1 LQRDRKNN
9 EDQKIQP
16 PFQNN
21 FVNEQDEAEDPDE
34 NLENNVFKEENDIS
48 FLTFDEYEYSLMA
61 QNESYDQRNFINQQG
76 YNLRN
81 RQVPKVY
88 APQKEPDNRDV
99 L

>member
-1 LQRDRKNN
+1 MSSELSKLRIEKQRWNAPREGGNRNPNYYGRNNVPQILQRDRKNN

-61 QNESYDQRNFINQQG
+61 
-76 YNLRN
+76 
-81 RQVPKVY
+81 
-88 APQKEPDNRDV
+88 
-99 L
+99 